1 MNHFRTLALWNG
13 SISLTHVFC
22 AVICGLGIDRGPY
35 ELDDFEV
42 FHPVGNAT
50 EVSSFENSSSV
61 DRTLLYVL
69 ISLAVVLV
77 VFFTSNLYLF
87 AHVVGALLFSQRRH
101 LQRSIADQVSLLFE
115 MTNGRSTG
123 PYVLYIVS
131 SCSRGG
137 SLPVSQCRI
146 S

>member
-1 MNHFRTLALWNG
+1 MNYCRTLALGNG
-13 SISLTHVFC
+13 SISLTRVFC

-50 EVSSFENSSSV
+50 EVSNFANSSVV

-101 LQRSIADQVSLLFE
+101 LQRSIANQVSPLFE
-115 MTNGRSTG
+115 LTNGRLAAPHTI
-123 PYVLYIVS
+123 YL
-131 SCSRGG
+131 
-137 SLPVSQCRI
+137 
-146 S
+146 

>member
-1 MNHFRTLALWNG
+1 MNYCRSLWNG

-42 FHPVGNAT
+42 FHPVVNAT

-101 LQRSIADQVSLLFE
+101 LQRSIGNQVSVLFE
-115 MTNGRSTG
+115 LTNGRSAS
-123 PYVLYIVS
+123 PHMFHLYFVPC
-131 SCSRGG
+131 CSRSG